1 MNRPIVAA
9 LLAASFPILPS
20 GMIFRLVLAVV
31 LALFS
36 IVPVHAEEIVLAGRP
51 IKRQVT
57 GNLTLDQAIQLA
69 LQQNPD
75 VLRQLQEIERTRGL
89 VITARSEALP
99 HLSVTS
105 NYEQQ
110 SKSLLEGNASTGGGG
125 KNVKIEP
132 IPLPNGQVLDLSQ
145 LFGAFGSNQ
154 DFRRPDK
161 TWQVTFQ
168 INQALYAG
176 GAIRAGIAA
185 AKFGEDSAYWQL
197 RDTIDRVV
205 AAVREQFYA
214 VLTNRSLITVAE
226 ETVKLQEDQLK
237 DQQNRYEA
245 GTVPRFNVLTA
256 EVALANVVPQLIEAK
271 NDYLVSQIQ
280 LARTLGLD
288 PGPGGKP
295 TFNCVGEIAVVERP
309 IDITQALDLGKA
321 RRPLLKVQR
330 LQIKIQA
337 QNIQK
342 AVAGYKPRIDASGG
356 YLFRNSQITDDIESE
371 VDGWFFGFTGTWNIF
386 DGLATYGN
394 VKQAKA
400 QFEQAQI
407 IYKDAVLQV
416 ELEVQQAHANMRT
429 QRETIRS
436 QQKVVE
442 QAVEALR
449 LANERF
455 AAGAGTQLDVLNAR
469 TQLTQARTTEL
480 QSRGNYNIS
489 VAEFDR
495 SIATDTSYIEPF
507 RDPLARLERKVLG
520 TQPSAEAEP
529 KPSKNPIPPKR
540 ASNAP
545 TPMPAKKKTKK

>member
-1 MNRPIVAA
+1 MIVRPALTVA
-9 LLAASFPILPS
+9 
-20 GMIFRLVLAVV
+20 
-31 LALFS
+31 LALVTIMPLHS
-36 IVPVHAEEIVLAGRP
+36 EEIVLAGRP

-57 GNLTLDQAIQLA
+57 GDLTLDKAIQLA
-69 LQQNPD
+69 LQQNPN
-75 VLRQLQEIERTRGL
+75 VLKQLQEIERTRGL

-99 HLSVTS
+99 HLSVTAT
-105 NYEQQ
+105 YDQQ
-110 SKSLLEGNASTGGGG
+110 SKSLVEGSGGVGGGDGSSG
-125 KNVKIEP
+125 KIPP
-132 IPLPNGQVLDLSQ
+132 IPLANGQVLDLNQ
-145 LFGAFGSNQ
+145 LFKALGSNQ
-154 DFRRPDK
+154 DIKRPDK

-168 INQALYAG
+168 VTQALYAG

-197 RDTIDRVV
+197 RDTIDSVV
-205 AAVREQFYA
+205 ATVREQFYT

-226 ETVKLQEDQLK
+226 ESVKLQEDQLK
-237 DQQNRYEA
+237 DQQNRLEA

-256 EVALANVVPQLIEAK
+256 EVALANVLPQLIQAK
-271 NDYLVSQIQ
+271 NNYLVSQIQ
-280 LARTLGLD
+280 LAKTLGLD
-288 PGPGGKP
+288 PGPGGNP
-295 TFNCVGEIAVVERP
+295 TFTCVGDITVVERP
-309 IDITQALDLGKA
+309 ISIAQALDLGKA
-321 RRPLLKVQR
+321 RRPVLKVQR

-337 QNIQK
+337 QNIQS
-342 AVAGYKPRIDASGG
+342 AVAGYKPRIDAHGG
-356 YLFRNSQITDDIESE
+356 YLFRNSDITDDIEAE

-407 IYKDAVLQV
+407 NYKDSVQQV
-416 ELEVQQAHANMRT
+416 ELEVQQAYANMRT

-455 AAGAGTQLDVLNAR
+455 SAGAGTQLDVLNAR

-480 QSRGNYNIS
+480 QSRGAYNIF

-507 RDPLARLERKVLG
+507 RDPLAKLERKVLG
-520 TQPSAEAEP
+520 AHPPAEAQPSSSKQP
-529 KPSKNPIPPKR
+529 SPSKNSNPPKKPR
-540 ASNAP
+540 TTPVP
-545 TPMPAKKKTKK
+545 TPAKKKK